1 MDSMTGSV
9 LMEEFELMKQSKY
22 RVYMQNIDK
31 ALKNFEYSSEWADL
45 ISALGKLNKV
55 ISSYPQYQVIP
66 RRIKISKRLS
76 QCMHP
81 ALPSGVHLKAL
92 ETYDVIFSN
101 TGIERLASDLFIYSS
116 GLFPLMQYA
125 AMNVRPFLLEI
136 YEKYFVPLGERLR
149 PALSGFLSGVL
160 PGLEAGLDHFERTN
174 LLLNRVCCAVNP
186 MHFYTCLWESVAT
199 NSSIRLP
206 AITYVID
213 NFNKRLGINEQIF
226 LIGKNIDLM
235 ISGLCA
241 CLNDSVILVQRNTLE
256 FLLLGFPLHTTILS
270 QKDLIK
276 LVTNGLNTILR
287 RDMSLNRRVY
297 SWFLGT
303 EVLNSSKNT
312 FDNEEG
318 VKILGS
324 TKPSIQD
331 EINHETYFEKY
342 SKNILIKALK
352 ITLKNSILTT
362 DLKPYKILLSLLDKI
377 EIGPVVLD
385 SILIDVIRTAVIV
398 DNCSEVKKSI
408 NSLFGNFDPSY
419 IWKFL
424 TMELKKACLS
434 ETKDENKKLPENMSL
449 RTAHEIDYGD
459 PSVIELCYLVE
470 CLLDML
476 SLEMFNETTRIFLPR
491 MLFSIIKIIT
501 QNVSKLD
508 NDEITASINLCI
520 KIIQHTQPMI
530 LCASNAFEEVFDEK
544 NNMKSDNTN
553 VTFQEQVGGLEKS
566 KSDSKINQ
574 TAMDEPIKR
583 SRSNYSMMGA
593 KKSPRKSKKSK
604 SHSKLFELDKE
615 IFVDS
620 ENVFVKSSNATS
632 TPNLDNENEKNI
644 AKKKRDKKSK
654 KIDYTEKSDENKDLS
669 DAKTK
674 INDTIECES
683 ISNSSVINS
692 LETNYENEVIKTQL
706 QKYTILE
713 KCSKQYEIFFQV
725 YFSNCVL
732 KLGNDTNIKKL
743 TNENEELLVNADY
756 YFDDNLIETG
766 SNDTLQKI
774 DELFLT
780 LKLNKVARERK
791 LKNLLN
797 QTIDIDSDIDVE
809 NSKNNVKTNE
819 NLKIIN
825 KMIGSK
831 LDLSTKRA
839 IKYIT
844 QLLVTFSTIPNY
856 DQTCYSLENEE
867 EKQLPYWL
875 KVLSLVA
882 TFSKGDKDLQIIC
895 ISTLFELIEIVK
907 FQKEKKPSRDVQ
919 HLVMLPL
926 LKYSHIMY
934 MENQTRIFQVLV
946 STLWDHLDILSD
958 SEMSQISLL
967 LYRIHGCLDSGIVE
981 KIISERIGNSHL
993 LWSFSEINDSDL
1005 EENND
1010 RLSKYK
1016 LERLSN
1022 LKIMLNFPD
1031 MSATNCNS
1039 QLTERQYIGFKKFE
1053 LLWHLGRE
1061 QKESFDKIA
1070 LKMYDNLGLSH
1081 NSSIR
1086 TFIVKWLKEAL
1097 LRGDLERLLKPLLR
1111 IMLNKNT
1118 KRISISNTHLLKIKN
1133 VKKMNEQVFDE
1144 NKINDDVQKINSN
1157 SKENEMYV
1165 IKMEDGIVRNHLE
1178 STKKKGHIGI
1188 PKKILNIA
1196 TKSSNI
1202 GDKMREKG
1210 LLPAVSLNNQIDAS
1224 ENDFDSM
1231 ELFVNP
1237 LEQQQEKKILIN
1249 KCDPSSVQKDVKKFI
1264 IESSS
1269 DYSTTSSAESIT
1281 DHENSEDEIKMKNKC
1296 SKGLKNEK
1304 YQSCYDESGTAAD
1317 EYFSIN
1323 YLENNDEDTKNGI
1336 ENEIKISECTSKEKD
1351 TNSQHK
1357 DINCPN
1363 VEKENSKEK
1372 AHGEEDNDIEKDQII
1387 SDSRKNIINKK
1398 KKLKI
1403 NQKISNKALE
1413 KGKAN
1418 VEILKKNFDEFDGF
1432 FQTKLEKFHP
1442 FHTHLL
1448 LYYSCYDTKQI
1459 LYCIETLRNIIMAG
1473 NSKLFI
1479 CLSINTCVS
1488 DSTLKHLLIRHR
1500 KSIFGKGFEGSL
1512 TNTEFNSAYKGVMYI
1527 EVLITICLYYARSYF
1542 QCCDPSIGN
1551 SDSEKED
1558 EDVYRIRNNE
1568 IPTRDEI
1575 LANCKI
1581 QLAAIEMLHLIFNE
1595 LVPIVKEMGKGL
1607 ASYIADLMIKC
1618 KVQKVVLHC
1627 VLTSIHY
1634 LTTKVITTSSE
1645 KTLKF
1650 NDPGDEKLHLEAIQI
1665 QLLKLLDDVIKLE
1678 YETIAQKGDQD
1689 TAGNLVSKGTSSIS
1703 AMLSQSPTRPRPITR
1718 TSNNVKYI
1726 QNLTIT
1732 QQPMFLTSILN
1743 ALASEN
1749 LKHLHKNWTELV
1761 TSTLNY
1767 VSYESLS
1774 NIIVSI
1780 THQLCENIDNII
1792 KSSNSNQNHSDYC
1805 ISQLEALTVIC
1816 HFCLLDNNQQV
1827 SLSHLFNP
1835 QNISLTL
1842 QPSGYGQIYNNILNF
1857 FLSTSPLQ
1865 LGEAYSKHQL
1875 QHNATRMCVLSHLPR
1890 IISSMVVLWE
1900 TKLGQDR
1907 LVKQQLMEFITPIA
1921 LHHGCNFIASIA
1933 VVWHERSDKKLAK
1946 NKFKFQDPANPTQLS
1961 LVDMVLHIK
1970 VIPFDSL
1977 VQTINSVIKSPPQIY
1992 RPPDDIVLSVSVLE
2006 FFYVLMKNI
2015 KSENLNDSWT
2025 SVMNLFKDSISLS
2038 PRAQFMIFC
2047 ILHELVK
2054 VCSPYE
2060 RKDKKDIR
2068 ELHDITTRLI
2078 EALSGISG
2086 ACLEQTTWLRRNL
2099 AVKEEVTDEFRD
2111 GNLTPTTGNQQYSVE
2126 AQSLLGYI
2134 LVNVLDYA
2142 FGSQEK
2148 DKITQIVT
2156 TLMYNIIPYLKNHTT
2171 KNIQFFYACSNLL
2184 STLTPYQYTRKAW
2197 RKDVFDLFLDPTF
2210 FQMDVSCLPFWKQ
2223 ILDNLMSYDNIT
2235 FRELMS
2241 RLSVAQTGSLSIF
2254 TSKEQEYEQKAM
2266 LLKKLAFVIYCSEK
2280 DQYQKYMPE
2289 IQEQLSSCLRLP
2301 QVISCVQA
2309 AVLLCFR
2316 VLLLRMSP
2324 DHVTSLWPTII
2335 AEMVQ
2340 VFLSI
2345 EQELMTDTEEF
2356 RTQSSQ
2362 HIRML
2367 SGLDTA
2373 WITNT
2378 NNGLNAQN
2386 HSSWRMV
2393 QLETAKLLE
2402 LGCVLPASSL
2412 PHFQMYRWAF
2422 VGSQHDQ
2429 YSTDVVSEA
2438 EKELPQFC
2446 KFIPHITRI
2455 SHLMDFRYNSQT
2467 TPNNLE
2473 INGSRLTLTCQSIN
2487 SLQDLYGFFSTLCI
2501 RLPSPQNLF
2510 NDENDLKTILSDIEN
2525 VLSSDFLEKMPQ
2537 SSK

>member
-1 MDSMTGSV
+1 MDSMTGSG

-160 PGLEAGLDHFERTN
+160 PGLEAGLDHFDRTN
-174 LLLNRVCCAVNP
+174 LLLNRVCSAVNP

-235 ISGLCA
+235 ISGLCS

-270 QKDLIK
+270 QIDLIK
-276 LVTNGLNTILR
+276 LVTIGLNTILR

-297 SWFLGT
+297 SWLLGT
-303 EVLNSSKNT
+303 EVSNSTKNSIENEVEIKCLKSSK
-312 FDNEEG
+312 
-318 VKILGS
+318 S
-324 TKPSIQD
+324 SIQN
-331 EINHETYFEKY
+331 EVNHNTYFEKY

-352 ITLKNSILTT
+352 IALKNSISTT

-385 SILIDVIRTAVIV
+385 SILIDVIRTAVAV

-424 TMELKKACLS
+424 GMELKKSCLG
-434 ETKDENKKLPENMSL
+434 ETKDESKKLPAMMIQRSANEVDS
-449 RTAHEIDYGD
+449 GD
-459 PSVIELCYLVE
+459 PSVIELCYLIE

-476 SLEMFNETTRIFLPR
+476 SLEMFNETTRIYLPE
-491 MLFSIIKIIT
+491 MLFSITKIIT
-501 QNVSKLD
+501 QNASRLE
-508 NDEITASINLCI
+508 NDEITASINLCV
-520 KIIQHTQPMI
+520 KIIKHTQPMI
-530 LCASNAFEEVFDEK
+530 LCTSNSFDESIDKKINIK
-544 NNMKSDNTN
+544 NESNN

-574 TAMDEPIKR
+574 
-583 SRSNYSMMGA
+583 
-593 KKSPRKSKKSK
+593 
-604 SHSKLFELDKE
+604 

-620 ENVFVKSSNATS
+620 ENVFAKSSNATS
-632 TPNLDNENEKNI
+632 TPNLENENERIN
-644 AKKKRDKKSK
+644 AGKKREKKSK
-654 KIDYTEKSDENKDLS
+654 KVYHTEKIDENKDLS
-669 DAKTK
+669 DTKTK
-674 INDTIECES
+674 TSNTVECES
-683 ISNSSVINS
+683 ISNTSIINS
-692 LETNYENEVIKTQL
+692 LENNCDNEVFKTQL

-725 YFSNCVL
+725 YLSNCVL
-732 KLGNDTNIKKL
+732 KFGNDTNIKEV
-743 TNENEELLVNADY
+743 TNNNESDFNNTGY
-756 YFDDNLIETG
+756 YFDDNLIENV
-766 SNDTLQKI
+766 SNNTLQKI

-780 LKLNKVARERK
+780 LKLNKVSREHT
-791 LKNLLN
+791 LQNLLN
-797 QTIDIDSDIDVE
+797 QTIDVESDKDLE
-809 NSKNNVKTNE
+809 KGKNKSKTNE
-819 NLKIIN
+819 NLKILN
-825 KMIGSK
+825 KMIACK

-856 DQTCYSLENEE
+856 DQSCYPLEHEE
-867 EKQLPYWL
+867 EKELPYWL
-875 KVLSLVA
+875 KVLSLIA
-882 TFSKGDKDLQIIC
+882 AFSKGDKDLQILC

-926 LKYSHIMY
+926 LKYSHVVY

-958 SEMSQISLL
+958 SDMSQISLL

-993 LWSFSEINDSDL
+993 FWSFSEINDSDL

-1010 RLSKYK
+1010 GLSKYK

-1022 LKIMLNFPD
+1022 LKIMLNLPD

-1039 QLTERQYIGFKKFE
+1039 QLTEKQYIGFKKFE

-1070 LKMYDNLGLSH
+1070 LKMYDDLGLSH

-1086 TFIVKWLKEAL
+1086 TFIIKWLKEAL
-1097 LRGDLERLLKPLLR
+1097 LRGDLERLMKPLLR

-1118 KRISISNTHLLKIKN
+1118 KRISISNTHLLKVKN
-1133 VKKMNEQVFDE
+1133 NKKMNEQIFDE
-1144 NKINDDVQKINSN
+1144 NKNMDDVQKNNSD

-1165 IKMEDGIVRNHLE
+1165 IKMEDGVVRNHLE
-1178 STKKKGHIGI
+1178 LTKKKGHIGI

-1210 LLPAVSLNNQIDAS
+1210 LLPAMNSNNQNDNS
-1224 ENDFDSM
+1224 ENEFENM

-1237 LEQQQEKKILIN
+1237 LEQQQDKKIFVNKSGPSFLVNKDEKK
-1249 KCDPSSVQKDVKKFI
+1249 FT

-1269 DYSTTSSAESIT
+1269 DYSSTSSAESIS
-1281 DHENSEDEIKMKNKC
+1281 DHEISDDEININDKC
-1296 SKGLKNEK
+1296 LKLIKNEK
-1304 YQSCYDESGTAAD
+1304 HQLCYDESGTAAD

-1323 YLENNDEDTKNGI
+1323 YLENNAEESKNDL
-1336 ENEIKISECTSKEKD
+1336 ESEIRISECTSKRKGI
-1351 TNSQHK
+1351 NSQQNEN
-1357 DINCPN
+1357 NCQN
-1363 VEKENSKEK
+1363 FENADTKEK
-1372 AHGEEDNDIEKDQII
+1372 VHKEDGEIQIDQTI
-1387 SDSRKNIINKK
+1387 SDSKKNITAK

-1403 NQKISNKALE
+1403 NKKMSSKALE

-1488 DSTLKHLLIRHR
+1488 DSTIKHLLIRHR
-1500 KSIFGKGFEGSL
+1500 KSIFGKGFDGSL

-1542 QCCDPSIGN
+1542 QCDESLGGN
-1551 SDSEKED
+1551 SESEKED
-1558 EDVYRIRNNE
+1558 EDVYNIRNNDK
-1568 IPTRDEI
+1568 PTRAEI

-1581 QLAAIEMLHLIFNE
+1581 QLAAIELLHIIFNE
-1595 LVPIVKEMGKGL
+1595 LIPIVKEMGKGL

-1645 KTLKF
+1645 KILKF
-1650 NDPGDEKLHLEAIQI
+1650 NDPGDEKMHLEAIQI

-1678 YETIAQKGDQD
+1678 YETIVQKGDQD
-1689 TAGNLVSKGTSSIS
+1689 ATGNLVSKVTSSIS
-1703 AMLSQSPTRPRPITR
+1703 AMLSQSPTRPRPISK

-1743 ALASEN
+1743 ALVSEN

-1792 KSSNSNQNHSDYC
+1792 KSSSCNQNNSDYC

-1835 QNISLTL
+1835 QNIALTL

-1890 IISSMVVLWE
+1890 IISSMVILWE

-1907 LVKQQLMEFITPIA
+1907 LVKQQLMEYITPIA

-1933 VVWHERSDKKLAK
+1933 VVWHERSDKKLGK
-1946 NKFKFQDPANPTQLS
+1946 NQFKFQDPANPTQAS
-1961 LVDMVLHIK
+1961 LVDMILHMK

-2006 FFYVLMKNI
+2006 FFYALMKNI
-2015 KSENLNDSWT
+2015 KSENLNDSWI
-2025 SVMNLFKDSISLS
+2025 SLMNLFKDSISLS

-2068 ELHDITTRLI
+2068 ELHDITTRLV
-2078 EALSGISG
+2078 EALSAIAG

-2099 AVKEEVTDEFRD
+2099 AVKEEMTDEFRD
-2111 GNLTPTTGNQQYSVE
+2111 GNLTPTSGNQQYSVE

-2171 KNIQFFYACSNLL
+2171 KNIPFFYACSNLL

-2197 RKDVFDLFLDPTF
+2197 RKDVFDLFLDPAF

-2254 TSKEQEYEQKAM
+2254 TSKEQEYEQKAI

-2316 VLLLRMSP
+2316 VILLRMSP

-2356 RTQSSQ
+2356 R
-2362 HIRML
+2362 
-2367 SGLDTA
+2367 
-2373 WITNT
+2373 
-2378 NNGLNAQN
+2378 
-2386 HSSWRMV
+2386 
-2393 QLETAKLLE
+2393 
-2402 LGCVLPASSL
+2402 
-2412 PHFQMYRWAF
+2412 
-2422 VGSQHDQ
+2422 
-2429 YSTDVVSEA
+2429 
-2438 EKELPQFC
+2438 
-2446 KFIPHITRI
+2446 
-2455 SHLMDFRYNSQT
+2455 
-2467 TPNNLE
+2467 
-2473 INGSRLTLTCQSIN
+2473 
-2487 SLQDLYGFFSTLCI
+2487 
-2501 RLPSPQNLF
+2501 
-2510 NDENDLKTILSDIEN
+2510 
-2525 VLSSDFLEKMPQ
+2525 
-2537 SSK
+2537 

>member
-1 MDSMTGSV
+1 M
-9 LMEEFELMKQSKY
+9 
-22 RVYMQNIDK
+22 
-31 ALKNFEYSSEWADL
+31 
-45 ISALGKLNKV
+45 
-55 ISSYPQYQVIP
+55 
-66 RRIKISKRLS
+66 
-76 QCMHP
+76 
-81 ALPSGVHLKAL
+81 
-92 ETYDVIFSN
+92 
-101 TGIERLASDLFIYSS
+101 
-116 GLFPLMQYA
+116 
-125 AMNVRPFLLEI
+125 
-136 YEKYFVPLGERLR
+136 
-149 PALSGFLSGVL
+149 
-160 PGLEAGLDHFERTN
+160 
-174 LLLNRVCCAVNP
+174 
-186 MHFYTCLWESVAT
+186 
-199 NSSIRLP
+199 
-206 AITYVID
+206 
-213 NFNKRLGINEQIF
+213 
-226 LIGKNIDLM
+226 
-235 ISGLCA
+235 
-241 CLNDSVILVQRNTLE
+241 
-256 FLLLGFPLHTTILS
+256 
-270 QKDLIK
+270 
-276 LVTNGLNTILR
+276 
-287 RDMSLNRRVY
+287 
-297 SWFLGT
+297 
-303 EVLNSSKNT
+303 
-312 FDNEEG
+312 
-318 VKILGS
+318 
-324 TKPSIQD
+324 
-331 EINHETYFEKY
+331 
-342 SKNILIKALK
+342 
-352 ITLKNSILTT
+352 
-362 DLKPYKILLSLLDKI
+362 
-377 EIGPVVLD
+377 
-385 SILIDVIRTAVIV
+385 
-398 DNCSEVKKSI
+398 
-408 NSLFGNFDPSY
+408 
-419 IWKFL
+419 
-424 TMELKKACLS
+424 
-434 ETKDENKKLPENMSL
+434 
-449 RTAHEIDYGD
+449 
-459 PSVIELCYLVE
+459 
-470 CLLDML
+470 
-476 SLEMFNETTRIFLPR
+476 
-491 MLFSIIKIIT
+491 
-501 QNVSKLD
+501 
-508 NDEITASINLCI
+508 
-520 KIIQHTQPMI
+520 
-530 LCASNAFEEVFDEK
+530 
-544 NNMKSDNTN
+544 
-553 VTFQEQVGGLEKS
+553 
-566 KSDSKINQ
+566 
-574 TAMDEPIKR
+574 
-583 SRSNYSMMGA
+583 
-593 KKSPRKSKKSK
+593 
-604 SHSKLFELDKE
+604 
-615 IFVDS
+615 
-620 ENVFVKSSNATS
+620 
-632 TPNLDNENEKNI
+632 DNENEKIN
-644 AKKKRDKKSK
+644 ARRKRDKKNK
-654 KIDYTEKSDENKDLS
+654 KTDHTEKSDENKDLG
-669 DAKTK
+669 DTKTGT
-674 INDTIECES
+674 NDTTECES
-683 ISNSSVINS
+683 ISNTSIMNS
-692 LETNYENEVIKTQL
+692 LENNYENDVSKTQL

-713 KCSKQYEIFFQV
+713 KCSRQYEIFFQV
-725 YFSNCVL
+725 YLSKCVL
-732 KLGNDTNIKKL
+732 KLVSDTKIKEITKI
-743 TNENEELLVNADY
+743 TEDELNSPDY
-756 YFDDNLIETG
+756 YLDDNLIENI
-766 SNDTLQKI
+766 SNDKLQKI

-780 LKLNKVARERK
+780 LKLNKIARELK
-791 LKNLLN
+791 LQNLLN
-797 QTIDIDSDIDVE
+797 QTIDVDDDMDIE
-809 NSKNNVKTNE
+809 HNKNKAKTNE
-819 NLKIIN
+819 NLKILN
-825 KMIGSK
+825 KMLASK
-831 LDLSTKRA
+831 LDRSTKRA

-856 DQTCYSLENEE
+856 DQTSYPIENEE
-867 EKQLPYWL
+867 EKELPYWL

-882 TFSKGDKDLQIIC
+882 AFSKGDKELQTIC

-926 LKYSHIMY
+926 LKYSHVTY

-946 STLWDHLDILSD
+946 STLWDHLDIVSD

-981 KIISERIGNSHL
+981 KIISERIGNAHL
-993 LWSFSEINDSDL
+993 FWSFSEINDSDL

-1022 LKIMLNFPD
+1022 LKIMLNLPD
-1031 MSATNCNS
+1031 MSTTNCNS

-1061 QKESFDKIA
+1061 QKESFDRIA

-1097 LRGDLERLLKPLLR
+1097 LRGDLERLMKPLFR
-1111 IMLNKNT
+1111 MMLNQNT
-1118 KRISISNTHLLKIKN
+1118 KRISISNTHLLKVKDD
-1133 VKKMNEQVFDE
+1133 KKMNEQVFDE
-1144 NKINDDVQKINSN
+1144 NKNIDDLQKNIST

-1165 IKMEDGIVRNHLE
+1165 IKMEDGVVRNHLE
-1178 STKKKGHIGI
+1178 LTKKKGHIGI

-1210 LLPAVSLNNQIDAS
+1210 LLPAVNSNSQINAL
-1224 ENDFDSM
+1224 ENEFENI

-1237 LEQQQEKKILIN
+1237 LEQQQEKDIIVN
-1249 KCDPSSVQKDVKKFI
+1249 KSNTSSVNKDVKKLS

-1269 DYSTTSSAESIT
+1269 DYSTTSSAESIS
-1281 DHENSEDEIKMKNKC
+1281 DHEVSDDEIRMKC
-1296 SKGLKNEK
+1296 LREIKNEK
-1304 YQSCYDESGTAAD
+1304 HQSCYDESGTAAD

-1323 YLENNDEDTKNGI
+1323 YLENHAEESKNDVES
-1336 ENEIKISECTSKEKD
+1336 EIRISECTSKEKESISQQNKNNFE
-1351 TNSQHK
+1351 NSDK
-1357 DINCPN
+1357 KEIFCN
-1363 VEKENSKEK
+1363 EKES
-1372 AHGEEDNDIEKDQII
+1372 EKDQTTN
-1387 SDSRKNIINKK
+1387 DSRKKINKR
-1398 KKLKI
+1398 KKLKM
-1403 NQKISNKALE
+1403 NKKIFSKALE

-1488 DSTLKHLLIRHR
+1488 DSTIKHLLIRHR

-1542 QCCDPSIGN
+1542 QCVDSTVGN

-1558 EDVYRIRNNE
+1558 EDYCRIRNNDK
-1568 IPTRDEI
+1568 PTRDEV

-1581 QLAAIEMLHLIFNE
+1581 QLAAIEMLHLIFYE
-1595 LVPIVKEMGKGL
+1595 LIPIVKEMGKGL
-1607 ASYIADLMIKC
+1607 ASFISDLMIKC
-1618 KVQKVVLHC
+1618 KVQKVVLHM
-1627 VLTSIHY
+1627 VLSSVHY

-1645 KTLKF
+1645 KILKS
-1650 NDPGDEKLHLEAIQI
+1650 NDPGDEKMHLEAIQI

-1689 TAGNLVSKGTSSIS
+1689 ATGSLVPKVTSSIS

-1743 ALASEN
+1743 ALVSEN
-1749 LKHLHKNWTELV
+1749 LKQLHKNWTELV

-1767 VSYESLS
+1767 VSYDSLS

-1792 KSSNSNQNHSDYC
+1792 KSSSCNQNHSDYC

-1835 QNISLTL
+1835 QNIALTL

-1961 LVDMVLHIK
+1961 LVDMILHIK

-1992 RPPDDIVLSVSVLE
+1992 RPPDDILLSVSVLE
-2006 FFYVLMKNI
+2006 LFYVLMKNI
-2015 KSENLNDSWT
+2015 KSENLNDSWM
-2025 SVMNLFKDSISLS
+2025 SLINLFRDSISLS

-2078 EALSGISG
+2078 EALSGIAG

-2099 AVKEEVTDEFRD
+2099 AVKEEATDEFRE
-2111 GNLTPTTGNQQYSVE
+2111 GNLTPISGNQQYSVE

-2134 LVNVLDYA
+2134 LVNILDYA

-2171 KNIQFFYACSNLL
+2171 KNVPFFYACSNLL

-2197 RKDVFDLFLDPTF
+2197 RKDVFDLFLDPSF

-2241 RLSVAQTGSLSIF
+2241 
-2254 TSKEQEYEQKAM
+2254 
-2266 LLKKLAFVIYCSEK
+2266 
-2280 DQYQKYMPE
+2280 
-2289 IQEQLSSCLRLP
+2289 
-2301 QVISCVQA
+2301 
-2309 AVLLCFR
+2309 
-2316 VLLLRMSP
+2316 
-2324 DHVTSLWPTII
+2324 
-2335 AEMVQ
+2335 
-2340 VFLSI
+2340 
-2345 EQELMTDTEEF
+2345 
-2356 RTQSSQ
+2356 
-2362 HIRML
+2362 
-2367 SGLDTA
+2367 
-2373 WITNT
+2373 
-2378 NNGLNAQN
+2378 
-2386 HSSWRMV
+2386 
-2393 QLETAKLLE
+2393 KLL
-2402 LGCVLPASSL
+2402 
-2412 PHFQMYRWAF
+2412 
-2422 VGSQHDQ
+2422 
-2429 YSTDVVSEA
+2429 
-2438 EKELPQFC
+2438 
-2446 KFIPHITRI
+2446 
-2455 SHLMDFRYNSQT
+2455 
-2467 TPNNLE
+2467 
-2473 INGSRLTLTCQSIN
+2473 
-2487 SLQDLYGFFSTLCI
+2487 
-2501 RLPSPQNLF
+2501 
-2510 NDENDLKTILSDIEN
+2510 
-2525 VLSSDFLEKMPQ
+2525 
-2537 SSK
+2537 

>member
-1 MDSMTGSV
+1 
-9 LMEEFELMKQSKY
+9 ME
-22 RVYMQNIDK
+22 N
-31 ALKNFEYSSEWADL
+31 
-45 ISALGKLNKV
+45 
-55 ISSYPQYQVIP
+55 
-66 RRIKISKRLS
+66 
-76 QCMHP
+76 
-81 ALPSGVHLKAL
+81 
-92 ETYDVIFSN
+92 
-101 TGIERLASDLFIYSS
+101 
-116 GLFPLMQYA
+116 
-125 AMNVRPFLLEI
+125 
-136 YEKYFVPLGERLR
+136 
-149 PALSGFLSGVL
+149 
-160 PGLEAGLDHFERTN
+160 
-174 LLLNRVCCAVNP
+174 
-186 MHFYTCLWESVAT
+186 
-199 NSSIRLP
+199 
-206 AITYVID
+206 
-213 NFNKRLGINEQIF
+213 
-226 LIGKNIDLM
+226 
-235 ISGLCA
+235 
-241 CLNDSVILVQRNTLE
+241 
-256 FLLLGFPLHTTILS
+256 
-270 QKDLIK
+270 
-276 LVTNGLNTILR
+276 
-287 RDMSLNRRVY
+287 
-297 SWFLGT
+297 
-303 EVLNSSKNT
+303 
-312 FDNEEG
+312 
-318 VKILGS
+318 
-324 TKPSIQD
+324 
-331 EINHETYFEKY
+331 
-342 SKNILIKALK
+342 
-352 ITLKNSILTT
+352 
-362 DLKPYKILLSLLDKI
+362 
-377 EIGPVVLD
+377 
-385 SILIDVIRTAVIV
+385 
-398 DNCSEVKKSI
+398 
-408 NSLFGNFDPSY
+408 
-419 IWKFL
+419 
-424 TMELKKACLS
+424 
-434 ETKDENKKLPENMSL
+434 
-449 RTAHEIDYGD
+449 
-459 PSVIELCYLVE
+459 
-470 CLLDML
+470 
-476 SLEMFNETTRIFLPR
+476 
-491 MLFSIIKIIT
+491 
-501 QNVSKLD
+501 
-508 NDEITASINLCI
+508 
-520 KIIQHTQPMI
+520 
-530 LCASNAFEEVFDEK
+530 
-544 NNMKSDNTN
+544 
-553 VTFQEQVGGLEKS
+553 
-566 KSDSKINQ
+566 
-574 TAMDEPIKR
+574 
-583 SRSNYSMMGA
+583 
-593 KKSPRKSKKSK
+593 
-604 SHSKLFELDKE
+604 
-615 IFVDS
+615 
-620 ENVFVKSSNATS
+620 
-632 TPNLDNENEKNI
+632 
-644 AKKKRDKKSK
+644 
-654 KIDYTEKSDENKDLS
+654 
-669 DAKTK
+669 
-674 INDTIECES
+674 
-683 ISNSSVINS
+683 
-692 LETNYENEVIKTQL
+692 NYENDVSKTQL

-713 KCSKQYEIFFQV
+713 KCSRQYEIFFQV
-725 YFSNCVL
+725 YLSKCVL
-732 KLGNDTNIKKL
+732 KLVNDTKIKEITKNTEADL
-743 TNENEELLVNADY
+743 NSPDY
-756 YFDDNLIETG
+756 YFDDNLIENV

-780 LKLNKVARERK
+780 LKLNKIARELK
-791 LKNLLN
+791 LQNLLN
-797 QTIDIDSDIDVE
+797 QTIDVDDDMDIDH
-809 NSKNNVKTNE
+809 SKNKAKTNE
-819 NLKIIN
+819 NLKILN
-825 KMIGSK
+825 KMLASK
-831 LDLSTKRA
+831 LDRSTKRA

-856 DQTCYSLENEE
+856 DQTCYPIENEE
-867 EKQLPYWL
+867 EKELPYWL

-882 TFSKGDKDLQIIC
+882 AFSKGDKELQIIC

-926 LKYSHIMY
+926 LKYSHVMY

-981 KIISERIGNSHL
+981 KIISERIGNAHL
-993 LWSFSEINDSDL
+993 FWSFSEINDSDL

-1022 LKIMLNFPD
+1022 LKIMLNLPD

-1061 QKESFDKIA
+1061 QKESFDRIA

-1097 LRGDLERLLKPLLR
+1097 LRGDLERLMKPLLR
-1111 IMLNKNT
+1111 MMLNQNT
-1118 KRISISNTHLLKIKN
+1118 KRISISNTHLLKVKDD
-1133 VKKMNEQVFDE
+1133 KKMNEQVFDE
-1144 NKINDDVQKINSN
+1144 NKNIDDMQKNIST

-1165 IKMEDGIVRNHLE
+1165 IKMEDGVVRNHLE
-1178 STKKKGHIGI
+1178 LSKKKGHIGI

-1210 LLPAVSLNNQIDAS
+1210 LLPAVNSNNQTPAP
-1224 ENDFDSM
+1224 ENEFENM

-1237 LEQQQEKKILIN
+1237 LEQQQEKDIIVN
-1249 KCDPSSVQKDVKKFI
+1249 KSNTSLLNKDVKKLS

-1269 DYSTTSSAESIT
+1269 DYSTTSSAESIS
-1281 DHENSEDEIKMKNKC
+1281 DHEVSDDEIRMK
-1296 SKGLKNEK
+1296 SKYLKEIKNEK
-1304 YQSCYDESGTAAD
+1304 HQSCYDESGTAAD

-1323 YLENNDEDTKNGI
+1323 YLENNAEESKNDL
-1336 ENEIKISECTSKEKD
+1336 ESEIRISECTSKEKESISQQNENNFENSD
-1351 TNSQHK
+1351 TKEMFCN
-1357 DINCPN
+1357 
-1363 VEKENSKEK
+1363 EKES
-1372 AHGEEDNDIEKDQII
+1372 EKDQTTN
-1387 SDSRKNIINKK
+1387 DSRKKINKR
-1398 KKLKI
+1398 KKLKM
-1403 NQKISNKALE
+1403 NKKISSKALE

-1488 DSTLKHLLIRHR
+1488 DSTIKHLLIRHR

-1542 QCCDPSIGN
+1542 QCVDSTVGN

-1558 EDVYRIRNNE
+1558 EDFCRIRNNDK
-1568 IPTRDEI
+1568 PTRDEV

-1581 QLAAIEMLHLIFNE
+1581 QLAAIEMLHLIFYE
-1595 LVPIVKEMGKGL
+1595 LIPIVKEMGKGL
-1607 ASYIADLMIKC
+1607 ASFISDLMIKC

-1627 VLTSIHY
+1627 VLSSIHY

-1645 KTLKF
+1645 KILKS
-1650 NDPGDEKLHLEAIQI
+1650 NDPGDEKMHLEAIQI

-1689 TAGNLVSKGTSSIS
+1689 ATGSLVPKVTSSIS

-1743 ALASEN
+1743 ALVSEN
-1749 LKHLHKNWTELV
+1749 LKQLHKNWTELV

-1767 VSYESLS
+1767 VSYDSLS

-1792 KSSNSNQNHSDYC
+1792 KSSSCNQNHSDYC

-1835 QNISLTL
+1835 QNIALTL

-1961 LVDMVLHIK
+1961 LVDMILHIK

-1992 RPPDDIVLSVSVLE
+1992 RPPDDILLSVSVLE
-2006 FFYVLMKNI
+2006 LFYVLMKNI
-2015 KSENLNDSWT
+2015 KSENLNDSWM
-2025 SVMNLFKDSISLS
+2025 SLMNLFRDSISLS

-2078 EALSGISG
+2078 EALSGIAG

-2099 AVKEEVTDEFRD
+2099 AVKEEATDEFRE
-2111 GNLTPTTGNQQYSVE
+2111 GNLTPISGNQQYSVE

-2134 LVNVLDYA
+2134 LVNILDYA

-2171 KNIQFFYACSNLL
+2171 KNVPFFYACSNLL

-2197 RKDVFDLFLDPTF
+2197 RKDVFDLFLDPSF

-2241 RLSVAQTGSLSIF
+2241 KF
-2254 TSKEQEYEQKAM
+2254 FF
-2266 LLKKLAFVIYCSEK
+2266 FVI
-2280 DQYQKYMPE
+2280 
-2289 IQEQLSSCLRLP
+2289 
-2301 QVISCVQA
+2301 
-2309 AVLLCFR
+2309 
-2316 VLLLRMSP
+2316 
-2324 DHVTSLWPTII
+2324 
-2335 AEMVQ
+2335 
-2340 VFLSI
+2340 
-2345 EQELMTDTEEF
+2345 
-2356 RTQSSQ
+2356 
-2362 HIRML
+2362 
-2367 SGLDTA
+2367 
-2373 WITNT
+2373 
-2378 NNGLNAQN
+2378 
-2386 HSSWRMV
+2386 
-2393 QLETAKLLE
+2393 
-2402 LGCVLPASSL
+2402 
-2412 PHFQMYRWAF
+2412 
-2422 VGSQHDQ
+2422 
-2429 YSTDVVSEA
+2429 
-2438 EKELPQFC
+2438 
-2446 KFIPHITRI
+2446 
-2455 SHLMDFRYNSQT
+2455 
-2467 TPNNLE
+2467 
-2473 INGSRLTLTCQSIN
+2473 
-2487 SLQDLYGFFSTLCI
+2487 
-2501 RLPSPQNLF
+2501 
-2510 NDENDLKTILSDIEN
+2510 
-2525 VLSSDFLEKMPQ
+2525 
-2537 SSK
+2537 